1 MKKTQEEINEIKK
14 YLSRVTPREQ
24 DILIKRYGL
33 NGEKPM
39 TLALIGQKYNISR
52 ERVRQIEARAI
63 KKIKWSKNNEQKTME
78 TDNFSEKQNPYEFD
92 EIDEEENF
100 PEGVSEEEFEETI
113 QKVEEGENIS
123 PENEYFNGLIDEV
136 RISSVARSSAWIKA
150 SYYSGN
156 NSLVSYGSEE
166 AIITNRRRLLII

>member
-78 TDNFSEKQNPYEFD
+78 TDNFSEKQNPYELD
-92 EIDEEENF
+92 EIDEEEKF

-123 PENEYFNGLIDEV
+123 GLIDEV
-136 RISSVARSSAWIKA
+136 RISSVARSADWIKVT
-150 SYYSGN
+150 YQK
-156 NSLVSYGSEE
+156 VEE
-166 AIITNRRRLLII
+166 GENISPEKEG

>member
-78 TDNFSEKQNPYEFD
+78 TDNFSEKQNPYELD
-92 EIDEEENF
+92 EIDEEEKF

-123 PENEYFNGLIDEV
+123 GLIDEV
-136 RISSVARSSAWIKA
+136 RISSVARSADWIKA
-150 SYYSGN
+150 TYQKVKEGENISPEKEG
-156 NSLVSYGSEE
+156 
-166 AIITNRRRLLII
+166 